1 MRNRQTIDE
10 TVHDSNDAFDDDE
23 ELSDQAALNVFSKQ
37 EIYYTGKE
45 NMEGFTSVVHQF
57 LPQILEH

>member
-1 MRNRQTIDE
+1 MDE
-10 TVHDSNDAFDDDE
+10 TVHDSNDAFDDEE

-57 LPQILEH
+57 LP